1 MVSGRLVIIALTLT
15 SIWIVLL
22 VVILILIARMSD
34 VEKEEFRRGKNLE
47 DYSTEASL
55 MILFWMIVRII
66 PWLIAIAGLL
76 YLLGL

>member
-55 MILFWMIVRII
+55 MILFWTIVRII

>member
-22 VVILILIARMSD
+22 AVILILIARMSD
-34 VEKEEFRRGKNLE
+34 VEKEELRRGKNLE
-47 DYSTEASL
+47 DYSTEVSL
-55 MILFWMIVRII
+55 MILFWTIVRII